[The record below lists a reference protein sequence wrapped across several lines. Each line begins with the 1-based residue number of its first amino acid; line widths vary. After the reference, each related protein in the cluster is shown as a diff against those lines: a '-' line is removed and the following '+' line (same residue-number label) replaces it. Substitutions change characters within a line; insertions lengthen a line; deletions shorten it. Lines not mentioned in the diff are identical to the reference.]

1 MIELVSI
8 IRKAISSPS
17 SILKRSVL
25 PRLTVSRLIVI
36 GIMALT
42 LGLLLFNIRT
52 IGDANAYYT
61 AAVKSMLQSWRN
73 FFFIAA
79 EPGGAVSV
87 DKPPLG
93 LWIEAAFGFIFGVSG
108 LSLAMPNVIAG
119 ILDIPL
125 IYILV
130 KKYLGELA
138 GIIAALVLALTP
150 IFVATHRHNTLDGM
164 LVFTLLLAT
173 WAFIN
178 ATETGKLRWLLAGGL
193 LIGIGFNI
201 KMMQALLPMPALY
214 ALYALGAREGWLK
227 KGLNLL
233 LTTALLAL
241 VSLAWVVAV
250 DRTPA
255 SQRPFVG
262 STRTNR
268 VMELIFDY
276 NAAKRIF
283 DINAP
288 QAGGLQTVQEAAP
301 NLPPLPR
308 FNGTGISYV
317 QQTGAP
323 GVFRFFTP
331 PLSRQMS
338 WLLPFTLISLLLAL
352 FGSRIKLPVESAI
365 HKSLILWGGWMLTC
379 LVFFSIISG
388 IFHPYYI
395 MIGVPPFCAMFAVGF
410 TLLWNWRRKRKWTG
424 ILLSVAAAVTVRFQW
439 ITIQQF
445 KDRSH
450 LIILAGILLVA
461 GSLLMPTRRRSAY
474 VTILAAMLVVPAYW
488 SMMTSISNANKTFP
502 TAYQGGAQRIAS
514 NFVGNDPNLSAN
526 QRLLAYLQAN
536 TRDVKYLAA
545 VPSALQ
551 GMPLVLT
558 SERPVYYMGGFSG
571 LDPVIDA
578 QGLKELVA
586 KGDLRYIL
594 YAEFFRRPGGTG
606 RGDTEILAWLEDYCL
621 LVPDFDR
628 VIVYT
633 RRPNQPDN
641 LDDIDLTES
650 VVLPGPRNDFLTLY
664 LCP

>member
-1 MIELVSI
+1 MIELISAT
-8 IRKAISSPS
+8 RKALSSPS
-17 SILKRSVL
+17 SILKRNVL
-25 PRLTVSRLIVI
+25 PNLTVSHLIVI
-36 GIMALT
+36 VVMMLT
-42 LGLLLFNIRT
+42 LGLLVFNIKT
-52 IGDANAYYT
+52 IGDANTYYT
-61 AAVKSMLQSWRN
+61 AAVKSMLQSWNN

-93 LWIEAAFGFIFGVSG
+93 LWVEAVFGFIFGVSG
-108 LSLAMPNVIAG
+108 LSLAIPNVIAG
-119 ILDIPL
+119 VLDIPL

-130 KKYLGELA
+130 KKYMGELA

-173 WAFIN
+173 WTFIN
-178 ATETGKLRWLLAGGL
+178 ATETGKLRWLLAGGI

-214 ALYALGAREGWLK
+214 TLYALGSREGWLK

-233 LTTALLAL
+233 LTTALFVG
-241 VSLAWVVAV
+241 VSLAWVITV
-250 DRTPA
+250 DRTPE

-262 STRTNR
+262 STLTNR
-268 VMELIFDY
+268 VFELIFDY

-283 DINAP
+283 DIEAP
-288 QAGGLQTVQEAAP
+288 QAGDLQTAQEDGP

-308 FNGTGISYV
+308 FNGSGISYV
-317 QQTGAP
+317 QQTGVA

-338 WLLPFTLISLLLAL
+338 WLLPFALFSLLLAV
-352 FGSRIKLPVESAI
+352 FGSRIKFPVESPI

-395 MIGVPPFCAMFAVGF
+395 MIGVPPFCAMIAVGF
-410 TLLWNWRRKRKWTG
+410 TLLWNWGQERKWFG
-424 ILLSVAAAVTVRFQW
+424 IILSLTAAITIGFQW

-445 KDRSH
+445 QDRSY

-461 GSLLMPTRRRSAY
+461 GNLMMLTRRRSAY
-474 VTILAAMLVVPAYW
+474 IIILAAMLFVPAYW
-488 SMMTSISNANKTFP
+488 SMMTSISNANRTFP
-502 TAYQGGAQRIAS
+502 TAYQGGTQRIAS
-514 NFVGNDPNLSAN
+514 SFVENDPNLSAN
-526 QRLLAYLQAN
+526 QRLLAYLQTN
-536 TRDVKYLAA
+536 TRDVKYLVA

-571 LDPVIDA
+571 LDHAIDA

-606 RGDTEILAWLEDYCL
+606 RGDPEILAWLENSCL